1 MNKVFLIAAV
11 ALGVASTSAMAQD
24 DGKLPHRAKAEA
36 PAKAFN
42 VGNDYKTYRF
52 TKLPEGA
59 TPVLKGRGDVLL
71 AGTEMTNSITGKP
84 ALVSGIISVLMNTH
98 DADAVANQLGLT
110 VERVYPRLDLVLFKA
125 SEGTEMLALR
135 NSIKAIEGVNGV
147 DVEIVEERMTPDV
160 LR

>member
-24 DGKLPHRAKAEA
+24 DGKLPHRSKAEA

-59 TPVLKGRGDVLL
+59 SPVLKGRNDVLL

-84 ALVSGIISVLMNTH
+84 AFVSGVISVLMNTY
-98 DADAVANQLGLT
+98 DADSVAIQLGLT

-125 SEGTEMLALR
+125 AEGTEMLSLR
-135 NSIKAIEGVNGV
+135 KSIKAVEGVNGA
-147 DVEIVEERMTPDV
+147 DIEIVEERMTADV